1 MAVCNDFAEP
11 DVLHRFSHMPR
22 KTSSLRLSAYLDAL
36 QGRGRYTFD
45 RAEALKELGS
55 TPEALEAAVRRL
67 AAKGRL
73 AVPRRGFYVIVPAE
87 YRSAGAPPADWFI
100 ADLMRFEGQ
109 PYYVGLLS
117 AAALHGS
124 AHQQPQEFQVVTDG
138 PLRPARAG
146 RVLIRFFTKA
156 TVGSTPVVDM
166 KTQTGS
172 MRVSTPE
179 ATALDLVRYVKRAGH
194 LDNVATILSELA
206 EKLDPRRLLAVAR
219 QGVEIAHV
227 QRLGHLLDAVGAAS
241 AAKPMAAWISGQR
254 PRRVLLRP
262 GAQRPIRDE
271 DPRWR
276 VSVNEQV
283 EIDR

>member
-1 MAVCNDFAEP
+1 
-11 DVLHRFSHMPR
+11 MPR
-22 KTSSLRLSAYLDAL
+22 KTPSLRLSALADSLQGQGRYSFDRSEAL
-36 QGRGRYTFD
+36 Q
-45 RAEALKELGS
+45 KLGS

-87 YRSAGAPPADWFI
+87 YRSAGAPPPDWFI
-100 ADLMRFEGQ
+100 ADLMRFEGK

-117 AAALHGS
+117 AASLHGA

-138 PLRPARAG
+138 PLRPVKAG
-146 RVLIRFFTKA
+146 QVRIRFFTKA
-156 TVGSTPVVDM
+156 TASSTPVVDV

-179 ATALDLVRYVKRAGH
+179 ATALDLVRYVKRTGH
-194 LDNVATILSELA
+194 LGNVATVLSELA
-206 EKLDPRRLLAVAR
+206 EKLDAKRLLAVAR
-219 QGVEIAHV
+219 KDVEIAHV
-227 QRLGHLLDAVGAAS
+227 QRLGLLLDSVGAAS
-241 AAKPMAAWISGQR
+241 AAKRMAAWVSAQR

-262 GAQRPIRDE
+262 GSRSPIRQE

-276 VSVNEQV
+276 VDVNEQV